1 MALKIIKLIMK
12 IYILKSIS
20 IAMLLALTITA
31 QAKEYYVSPKGNDTN
46 SGTIY
51 LPFKTIQKAAD
62 LMVAG
67 DVCFIREG
75 VYHEMVIPKNTG
87 TEGKPIRFEAY
98 KCENVILDG
107 TKQVE
112 GKWKKYKG
120 KIYKTMVEADKIDQL
135 FADTAMMIEARWPN
149 MKSTEVFDRS
159 KWVAVDYG
167 SKHGMIVSEAIAKT
181 GIDWTGAQAYLN
193 VAHQWW
199 TWCRPIISH
208 KAGSKELF
216 YPADLVGLCNYT
228 PEYRK
233 PDDLLNVWADD
244 YFYLLGKLEALD
256 VEKEWYFNP
265 KTKELYFFAPD
276 GKNPVAFNVSY
287 KTTDYGFYA
296 KDKNY
301 ISINGVNFFACTFLL
316 DDCNHCMVA
325 NSNLKFPSYS
335 RTITEFDQERKESVF
350 SKIVGDYNKM
360 DHISISFANNL
371 GLMTMGNYN
380 EVTNSIIHDVNYSGT
395 LIYPALQLSSSPHLG
410 VNWFNTIQYPP
421 TPRTPENGD
430 VTSFGNVA
438 GSNTLYNCGGPIL
451 VYHAAKSMVEYNH
464 IYDGGLAC
472 KDVSLVYGC
481 WPFSHSS
488 TVRYNWVHGCVT
500 EDYHSKEKLGGLG
513 IRCDDQSRHNIF
525 HHNVVWDCG
534 DIGIIA
540 KGDDNIIYNNT
551 VFNCR
556 SSIELP
562 QKEEPLKVWAVQWPR
577 LLNENKNTRAFN
589 NLINN
594 IRGSRN
600 PKDTLAVNDKLF
612 KNYITQKPY
621 PLKDITKRDFRPLE
635 FSDIVDKGVIITY
648 AENKFTGKAPDMG
661 AYEADGENWIPGAKW
676 YETNVWMKLL
686 IKK

>member
-1 MALKIIKLIMK
+1 
-12 IYILKSIS
+12 
-20 IAMLLALTITA
+20 
-31 QAKEYYVSPKGNDTN
+31 
-46 SGTIY
+46 
-51 LPFKTIQKAAD
+51 
-62 LMVAG
+62 
-67 DVCFIREG
+67 
-75 VYHEMVIPKNTG
+75 
-87 TEGKPIRFEAY
+87 
-98 KCENVILDG
+98 
-107 TKQVE
+107 
-112 GKWKKYKG
+112 
-120 KIYKTMVEADKIDQL
+120 
-135 FADTAMMIEARWPN
+135 
-149 MKSTEVFDRS
+149 
-159 KWVAVDYG
+159 
-167 SKHGMIVSEAIAKT
+167 
-181 GIDWTGAQAYLN
+181 
-193 VAHQWW
+193 
-199 TWCRPIISH
+199 
-208 KAGSKELF
+208 
-216 YPADLVGLCNYT
+216 
-228 PEYRK
+228 
-233 PDDLLNVWADD
+233 
-244 YFYLLGKLEALD
+244 
-256 VEKEWYFNP
+256 
-265 KTKELYFFAPD
+265 
-276 GKNPVAFNVSY
+276 
-287 KTTDYGFYA
+287 
-296 KDKNY
+296 
-301 ISINGVNFFACTFLL
+301 
-316 DDCNHCMVA
+316 
-325 NSNLKFPSYS
+325 
-335 RTITEFDQERKESVF
+335 
-350 SKIVGDYNKM
+350 
-360 DHISISFANNL
+360 
-371 GLMTMGNYN
+371 MTMGNYN